1 MARVVG
7 IDPPLRALAVHG
19 LSRVVLGDAA
29 GETEVRLA
37 IEGYLQRGEAQ
48 RAITPLLNLGG
59 VIARRG
65 PVPALP
71 YVEEAKQLADRFGVE
86 ADAWSA
92 RGVILEICAEMGRF
106 DDVMTDARPILEW
119 ATEHQDADLR
129 FRVLWSLAVVEIE
142 RGEPTVDLQDL
153 ADLSRR
159 LSQEDALILAAQ
171 IELDQGDV
179 DLARSHLIEGVA
191 NVDGTFAFK
200 AARVCA
206 KAGLI
211 DLVELLAA
219 GVPHYPS
226 EQAASLGALAAL
238 EESRNLLV
246 DARAHYAEA
255 ASMFKALEIAP
266 ERAYALQGL
275 GRCLLAL
282 GRTEEGAVRLRDAR
296 TLWAQMSAMRRI
308 AEIDELLA
316 RTSDGGSA

>member
-1 MARVVG
+1 MPPTSLSTWGLLLWSLGEASKGHAIIAELRSELGDAPSPSLAKILAWDASWAPVSGDFERAVSLARDAIEMARVVG

-19 LSRVVLGDAA
+19 LGRVVLGDAA

-37 IEGYLQRGEAQ
+37 IEGYLRRGEPQ

-71 YVEEAKQLADRFGVE
+71 YVEEAKQLADRFGFE

-92 RGVILEICAEMGRF
+92 RGAILEICAEMGRF

-119 ATEHQDADLR
+119 AIEHQDADLR
-129 FRVLWSLAVVEIE
+129 FRVLWSLAVVRIE

-159 LSQEDALILAAQ
+159 LSQEDALILAAH

-206 KAGLI
+206 KAGLL
-211 DLVELLAA
+211 DLVELL
-219 GVPHYPS
+219 S
-226 EQAASLGALAAL
+226 EGSLTIPQSRLQAW
-238 EESRNLLV
+238 
-246 DARAHYAEA
+246 AR
-255 ASMFKALEIAP
+255 
-266 ERAYALQGL
+266 
-275 GRCLLAL
+275 
-282 GRTEEGAVRLRDAR
+282 
-296 TLWAQMSAMRRI
+296 
-308 AEIDELLA
+308 
-316 RTSDGGSA
+316 